1 MTTATIIKR
10 NYKNLKGVDF
20 SNEPCLVDINRSPDA
35 LNVWKNYY
43 NADDVCIETRPGYE
57 FLAKIGEKINGIYI
71 LKNNI
76 TIVHSKN
83 TLYEWSNFPNQP
95 DATHLKEIYT
105 DMNNKRTSFNFFE
118 KKLYINDGKNY
129 LVYDGKSCKKVS
141 DDEPFIPTTSVGRKA
156 GNIGGG
162 ETYQQVN
169 LLTAKRKNSFAGDG
183 TSKDFYLDAT
193 KIDSEAVTVIVN
205 DVPMIEDTDFTVDRD
220 KGKITFNNAPSK
232 PSFGNEDN
240 IVITF
245 SKNIEGYL
253 DRINKCLIA
262 LAFNNRLFFTGNP
275 DYPNAIFHSQLK
287 NPQYIS
293 DLNYYE
299 DGNSDSAIQGICVG
313 NNVLWVF
320 KDSDQNNA
328 NIFYHEPTID
338 SDYGMTY
345 PSKQGNVSVGCY
357 AGCTNFE
364 DDIVYLSRNGLE
376 GINNTLIDSK
386 QVIKHRSSLVDTKM
400 INEDKYK
407 NAVMTTWNGYLC
419 ILVGGKMFL
428 ADSRQKYSSSNSFEY
443 EWFYWDISK
452 AKPSILKEYNN
463 KLYIGSEDGSIF
475 FVSGTN
481 DNNETI
487 NSYWTTPMDNFGYDN
502 KLKTTNKKGR
512 DC

>member
-1 MTTATIIKR
+1 MFGKTILTLMIFA
-10 NYKNLKGVDF
+10 LKQDH
-20 SNEPCLVDINRSPDA
+20 
-35 LNVWKNYY
+35 
-43 NADDVCIETRPGYE
+43 GYE
-57 FLAKIGEKINGIYI
+57 FLAKIGEKINGIYM

-95 DATHLKEIYT
+95 DETHLKEIYT

-169 LLTAKRKNSFAGDG
+169 LLTSKRKNSFAGDG

-193 KIDSEAVTVIVN
+193 KIDSGAVTAIVN

-253 DRINKCLIA
+253 DRINKCSIA

-275 DYPNAIFHSQLK
+275 DYPNF
-287 NPQYIS
+287 
-293 DLNYYE
+293 
-299 DGNSDSAIQGICVG
+299 
-313 NNVLWVF
+313 
-320 KDSDQNNA
+320 
-328 NIFYHEPTID
+328 
-338 SDYGMTY
+338 
-345 PSKQGNVSVGCY
+345 
-357 AGCTNFE
+357 
-364 DDIVYLSRNGLE
+364 
-376 GINNTLIDSK
+376 
-386 QVIKHRSSLVDTKM
+386 
-400 INEDKYK
+400 
-407 NAVMTTWNGYLC
+407 
-419 ILVGGKMFL
+419 
-428 ADSRQKYSSSNSFEY
+428 SF
-443 EWFYWDISK
+443 S
-452 AKPSILKEYNN
+452 
-463 KLYIGSEDGSIF
+463 
-475 FVSGTN
+475 T
-481 DNNETI
+481 
-487 NSYWTTPMDNFGYDN
+487 
-502 KLKTTNKKGR
+502 
-512 DC
+512 